1 MFKKIFRYIILT
13 LVVAAGLFININ
25 VDKQL
30 ETNAPSSKTV
40 VLSLNET
47 QQFSHGTNN
56 YFLVPIENQ
65 KQALTTNSSN
75 ASLTSSKFSFDLN
88 SKVEASAWNKNRDRV
103 IDRAARR
110 TESKIRNRVNRE
122 IDKIIDLTDP
132 NSRAYRE
139 YTMKQLF
146 NRLPYGETKIIITGA
161 KASTLRSIVNK
172 SRNAA
177 IVANVY
183 KIGRSGGRGPLCG
196 FVIYKSA
203 NPEDDLYIED

>member
-47 QQFSHGTNN
+47 QQFSHGTSN
-56 YFLVPIENQ
+56 YFLEPIENQ
-65 KQALTTNSSN
+65 QEDLTTNNSS
-75 ASLTSSKFSFDLN
+75 ASLTSAKISFDL
-88 SKVEASAWNKNRDRV
+88 SSSVEASAWNKNRDSV
-103 IDRAARR
+103 VNRAGRR
-110 TESKIRNRVNRE
+110 TESKIKNRINRE
-122 IDKIIDLTDP
+122 IDKLIDLTDP
-132 NSRAYRE
+132 RSKAYRDF
-139 YTMKQLF
+139 TMSQLF
-146 NRLPYGETKIIITGA
+146 NSLPYGETKVLVTGA
-161 KASTLRSIVNK
+161 KASTLRNIVNK

-183 KIGRSGGRGPLCG
+183 KIGRNGGRGPLCG
-196 FVIYKSA
+196 FVVYKSA
-203 NPEDDLYIED
+203 NPEEDLYIED

>member
-56 YFLVPIENQ
+56 YFLEPIENQ
-65 KQALTTNSSN
+65 QEDLSTNNSS
-75 ASLTSSKFSFDLN
+75 ASLTSAKLSFNL
-88 SKVEASAWNKNRDRV
+88 SSSVEASAWNKNRDSV
-103 IDRAARR
+103 
-110 TESKIRNRVNRE
+110 VNRAGHRAE
-122 IDKIIDLTDP
+122 IKLKNHVNRAIDELIDLTDP
-132 NSRAYRE
+132 RSKAYRDFS
-139 YTMKQLF
+139 MNQLF
-146 NRLPYGETKIIITGA
+146 NSLPYGETKVLVTGA
-161 KASTLRSIVNK
+161 KASTLRNIVNK

-183 KIGRSGGRGPLCG
+183 KIGRNGGRGPLCG

-203 NPEDDLYIED
+203 NPEEDLYIED